1 MIKKTILKIRFA
13 LSNEPIFLDVED
25 TNKSVKSVLLNAV
38 DKLEVLGMSHEAI
51 QLSNVLKDHNIYIQ
65 GTQVNPSAILETL
78 PMEAKVVNDEEIN
91 YAEVQ
96 LLREH
101 RGGN

>member
-1 MIKKTILKIRFA
+1 MKKTILKVRFA
-13 LSNEPIFLDVED
+13 LSNEPIFIDVD
-25 TNKSVKSVLLNAV
+25 NKSQPIKEILLNAV
-38 DKLEVLGMSHEAI
+38 DKLEVLGLTHEAI
-51 QLSNVLKDHNIYIQ
+51 QLSNVLEDHNIYIQ
-65 GTQVNPSAILETL
+65 GSQINPETILNTL
-78 PMEAKVVNDEEIN
+78 PLENKVINSEEIE

>member
-1 MIKKTILKIRFA
+1 MAKKTVIKIRFA
-13 LSNEPIFLDVED
+13 LSDEPIFLEVED
-25 TNKSVKSVLLNAV
+25 KSKSIKSILHNAV

-65 GTQVNPSAILETL
+65 GSQVNPDAILETL
-78 PMEAKVVNDEEIN
+78 PLENKTVNEDEIE

-101 RGGN
+101 RGGL